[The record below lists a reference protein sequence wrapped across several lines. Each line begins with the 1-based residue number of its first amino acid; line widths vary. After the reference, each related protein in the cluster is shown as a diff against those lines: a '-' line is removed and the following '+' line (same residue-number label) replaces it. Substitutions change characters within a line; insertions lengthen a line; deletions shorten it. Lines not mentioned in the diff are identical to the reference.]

1 MAEKCGRA
9 AGEARRAGSRS
20 RARLRRG
27 VAVAAAALIVT
38 PLVQVAGSAEQVGLQ
53 AQAFAQAAPQAKQPK
68 GPTLAQTNPF
78 KYKLLEVKPGKLG
91 RSELESGD
99 LTKVVKVERLI
110 KRFQFSEV
118 WWEFSPTSGI
128 GAANRH
134 QVSVWGPEVGRIGTR
149 YDAAVLSGN
158 ESNYKWNPQK
168 FLDDQSKIHEL
179 KFDIRFTD
187 GSVQEGAVLPLR
199 LLGLDGRLA
208 NDPDGDFDGDGVS
221 NSEEAK
227 SGANPFD
234 ASDKGVAKKP
244 LPKLPE
250 TTTPTPTPTTSA
262 QPEPKPKPSPT
273 SAKPQPTTTQPST
286 TPPKPKATSTK
297 PKPQSRPTFMAEKY
311 DPYPGEL
318 LVRLSPGQEY
328 RSGTPFGSSE
338 VPVRS
343 IRYRGEQNGKKS
355 PALEYALVD
364 ATDGNRF
371 VVKAK
376 GLEVFAEAYEREFG
390 NSKPEFERA
399 AKWFMDTFMTYTRV
413 EVEYPDASADA
424 KDFLVGFF
432 GVDERAFAI
441 PTADFDGDG
450 VSNGDEVLLGTNPF
464 SPDSTPHDKP
474 RFPVT
479 SKSLKPGEVYEFVPS
494 VELDPNTKFLGA
506 EGLQVSLTGDGT
518 VRVVGSSD
526 RNRRNVSFQVWDPL
540 YGKLATLQVETD
552 FSDAWATI
560 YVQAGT
566 SLETN
571 VMTPDEIASGLEI
584 VTTREEL
591 DALDVPKWVA
601 IGSDGVVF
609 LDPPRSE
616 GAIKRD
622 RLYPVKLS
630 NGEDRMV
637 KVNVLDPVQYADM
650 YKLQYPDV
658 FVRLG
663 HKARSHAPL
672 ATVLKGTEEF
682 LNQPLPDEAQVSYE
696 ILEGEGVSVVRN
708 EGAAAEDEQ
717 PGMVTFDATRGGLKA
732 GDVVKVVVRASFG
745 DDSFQDV
752 PVYFNILPH
761 ELAGSYE
768 HAYETGRE
776 VLPGKPIVLR
786 RTDIRNVPEGTEFL
800 FFEDVRGNENL
811 AGWQVSVNRD
821 TGNLVVR
828 APENGARPLDAVVT
842 VAYPDGSSTEVPFH
856 VGVKYDAPDAERFA
870 PKYAQETLIG
880 GTRTSYEMLTPVPKG
895 TTFSIEENAG
905 VDVGVD
911 TQTGRI
917 TAVLPEEAPGGATY
931 KVRVRV
937 KYPDGSDEFIDAQ
950 LRKKA
955 TADDERPRWSDIY
968 VLPGELASTPQ
979 GRRIPPETTF
989 GIDADFAAKGWQV
1002 HVDKYSG
1009 RLQVLPDA
1017 SVKPNTKIE
1026 VPVVATF
1033 KDGSQRTVKV
1043 PAYVRAPRKTSTPT
1057 PPPADTSTSTPTPTT
1072 STPAPAPEP
1081 DPAPENGSSAAGWI
1095 TVILGALGFLVGA
1108 GLLALQEVPVVQ
1120 SNLNH
1125 LMRELGLRR

>member
-1 MAEKCGRA
+1 MIA
-9 AGEARRAGSRS
+9 
-20 RARLRRG
+20 
-27 VAVAAAALIVT
+27 T
-38 PLVQVAGSAEQVGLQ
+38 PLVQVAGPAEQVGLQ

-68 GPTLAQTNPF
+68 GPTIAQTNPIS
-78 KYKLLEVKPGKLG
+78 YKLLEIKPGKLG
-91 RSELESGD
+91 RSELESGE
-99 LTKVVKVERLI
+99 LATVSWPERLYKQI
-110 KRFQFSEV
+110 DFSGV
-118 WWEFSPTSGI
+118 TWRPSPTSLSFSPG
-128 GAANRH
+128 GVKRY
-134 QVSVWGPEVGRIGTR
+134 QVSVWAPEIGVLATV
-149 YDAAVLSGN
+149 YDREVLSGN
-158 ESNYKWNPQK
+158 ESVYKWNPQK
-168 FLDDQSKIHEL
+168 FLDDQSQIHEL
-179 KFDIRFTD
+179 DFDMRFTD
-187 GSVQEGAVLPLR
+187 GSVQEKVVLPLR

-234 ASDKGVAKKP
+234 ARDKGVAKKP

-262 QPEPKPKPSPT
+262 QPKPQPSSSQPTSAQPKPSTTQPKPSPT
-273 SAKPQPTTTQPST
+273 STKP
-286 TPPKPKATSTK
+286 TSTQ

-318 LVRLSPGQEY
+318 LVRLTPGEEY
-328 RSGTPFGSSE
+328 RSGTPFGSAE

-343 IRYRGEQNGKKS
+343 IRYRGEQGGKKS
-355 PALEYALVD
+355 PALDRALVD

-376 GLEVFAEAYEREFG
+376 GLEAFAQAYEREFG

-399 AKWFMDTFMTYTRV
+399 AKWFMDTFVTHARV
-413 EVEYPDASADA
+413 EVEYPDNSADA

-432 GVDERAFAI
+432 GVDERAFSI

-450 VSNGDEVLLGTNPF
+450 VNNEDEVRLGTNPF
-464 SPDSTPHDKP
+464 SADSKPHEKP
-474 RFPVT
+474 RFPIT

-494 VELDPNTKFLGA
+494 TKLDPNTKFLGA
-506 EGLQVSLTGDGT
+506 EGLQVSLTKDGN
-518 VRVVGSSD
+518 VRVVGSRD
-526 RNRRNVSFQVWDPL
+526 RSKREVSFQVWDPL
-540 YGKLATLQVETD
+540 YKELATLYVESD
-552 FSDAWATI
+552 FSDAWSTI
-560 YVQAGT
+560 NVQAGT
-566 SLETN
+566 TFETN
-571 VMTPDEIASGLEI
+571 VMTQDEVKSGLEI
-584 VTTREEL
+584 VSTREEL
-591 DALDVPKWVA
+591 ERNGVPEWVA
-601 IGSDGVVF
+601 IGGDGVVF
-609 LDPPRSE
+609 LNPPRSE
-616 GAIKRD
+616 GATKGAR
-622 RLYPVKLS
+622 RYWVRLS
-630 NGEDRMV
+630 NGEERV
-637 KVNVLDPVQYADM
+637 IKVNVLAPASYAEL
-650 YKLQYPDV
+650 YSLQYSDV

-672 ATVLKGTEEF
+672 ATVVHGASEF
-682 LNQPLPDEAQVSYE
+682 LNQPIPDEAQVSYE
-696 ILEGEGVSVVRN
+696 IVEGEGASVVAH
-708 EGAAAEDEQ
+708 EGTATDDEQ
-717 PGMVTFDATRGGLKA
+717 PGMVTFDATNGGLKA
-732 GDVVKVVVRASFG
+732 GDVVKVVVRASFA
-745 DDSFQDV
+745 DESAQEV

-768 HAYETGRE
+768 HAYETGRA
-776 VLPGKPIVLR
+776 VLPGRPIVLH

-856 VGVKYDAPDAERFA
+856 VGVKHGTPDAETFA
-870 PKYAQETLIG
+870 PKYTQETLIG

-895 TTFSIEENAG
+895 TSFSIEENAG
-905 VDVGVD
+905 LDVGVD

-917 TAVLPEEAPGGATY
+917 TAVLPEGAPGGATY

-979 GRRIPPETTF
+979 ARRIPPETTF
-989 GIDADFAAKGWQV
+989 GIDATFAARGWQV

-1026 VPVVATF
+1026 VPVVVTF

-1043 PAYVRAPRKTSTPT
+1043 PAYVRTPRQPSTPT
-1057 PPPADTSTSTPTPTT
+1057 PKETTTPTPSPSTSTPTPI
-1072 STPAPAPEP
+1072 PEP
-1081 DPAPENGSSAAGWI
+1081 DPAPETGSSAAGWI

-1108 GLLALQEVPVVQ
+1108 GLLALQEIPVVQ

-1125 LMRELGLRR
+1125 LMRDLGLRR